1 MGKVK
6 IKKKETRIDMTAM
19 SDVTVLLL
27 TFFMLT
33 STFLQKEPVTVITP
47 PSVSEEKVPDSNL
60 LSVLVS
66 PEGKVFLEVLGSK
79 DSTMKSETVRAD
91 LLKNM
96 VAEYKKTHP
105 SANLAFTN
113 KEMETFSKLN
123 AFGVPITKMKEWLNL
138 EPDQRDKFLESEQN
152 PGIPI
157 NMNEDPNNPN
167 EFQMWVRA
175 AYNSVNPELQESM
188 VKGRGIAIK
197 ADQTTPYSVVNV
209 VMDNRIDFTPMVDM
223 NMLLITFF
231 MLCTTMIKSQT
242 LQIALPTNE
251 KVEKEQQNK
260 VKQSEAVTIIID
272 GKIDEKTGLSN
283 PEDGMLFYYDGMPE
297 TDKLAQ
303 GESNMK
309 QIEFG
314 AKTGGAY
321 PAIREILQERNKEV
335 VLKIA
340 DLKKEW
346 KEMKFSKNE
355 EVNDSIYQEKAKK
368 IRNDSTL
375 KRPVVIIKATPNASY
390 AHVVSVL
397 DEMQINNISRYQIDR
412 INEVDSAMM
421 IMVQAKN
428 LKK

>member
-47 PSVSEEKVPDSNL
+47 PSVSEEKVPDANL

-96 VAEYKKTHP
+96 VVEYKKTHP
-105 SANLAFTN
+105 NANLQFTN
-113 KEMETFSKLN
+113 KEIEAFSKLN

-138 EPDQRDKFLESEQN
+138 EPDQRDKALEAG
-152 PGIPI
+152 PGVPI

-167 EFQMWVRA
+167 EFQMWIRA

-209 VMDNRIDFTPMVDM
+209 VMDNLQTMKMNKFTLM
-223 NMLLITFF
+223 T
-231 MLCTTMIKSQT
+231 
-242 LQIALPTNE
+242 ALKT
-251 KVEKEQQNK
+251 
-260 VKQSEAVTIIID
+260 SE
-272 GKIDEKTGLSN
+272 E
-283 PEDGMLFYYDGMPE
+283 
-297 TDKLAQ
+297 
-303 GESNMK
+303 
-309 QIEFG
+309 
-314 AKTGGAY
+314 
-321 PAIREILQERNKEV
+321 
-335 VLKIA
+335 
-340 DLKKEW
+340 
-346 KEMKFSKNE
+346 
-355 EVNDSIYQEKAKK
+355 
-368 IRNDSTL
+368 
-375 KRPVVIIKATPNASY
+375 
-390 AHVVSVL
+390 
-397 DEMQINNISRYQIDR
+397 
-412 INEVDSAMM
+412 
-421 IMVQAKN
+421 
-428 LKK
+428 

>member
-47 PSVSEEKVPDSNL
+47 PSVSEEKVPDANL

-96 VAEYKKTHP
+96 VVEYKKTHP

-113 KEMETFSKLN
+113 KEIETFSKLN

-138 EPDQRDKFLESEQN
+138 EPDQRDKALEAG
-152 PGIPI
+152 PGVPI

-175 AYNSVNPELQESM
+175 AYNSVNPELQETM

-209 VMDNRIDFTPMVDM
+209 VMDNLQTMKMNKFTLM
-223 NMLLITFF
+223 T
-231 MLCTTMIKSQT
+231 
-242 LQIALPTNE
+242 AL
-251 KVEKEQQNK
+251 
-260 VKQSEAVTIIID
+260 
-272 GKIDEKTGLSN
+272 KTE
-283 PEDGMLFYYDGMPE
+283 ED
-297 TDKLAQ
+297 
-303 GESNMK
+303 
-309 QIEFG
+309 
-314 AKTGGAY
+314 
-321 PAIREILQERNKEV
+321 
-335 VLKIA
+335 
-340 DLKKEW
+340 
-346 KEMKFSKNE
+346 
-355 EVNDSIYQEKAKK
+355 
-368 IRNDSTL
+368 
-375 KRPVVIIKATPNASY
+375 
-390 AHVVSVL
+390 
-397 DEMQINNISRYQIDR
+397 
-412 INEVDSAMM
+412 
-421 IMVQAKN
+421 
-428 LKK
+428 

>member
-47 PSVSEEKVPDSNL
+47 PSVAEEKVPDSNL

-66 PEGKVFLEVLGSK
+66 PQGKVFLEVLGSK

-113 KEMETFSKLN
+113 KEIETFSKVL

-138 EPDQRDKFLESEQN
+138 EPDQRDKFLESDQN

-175 AYNSVNPELQESM
+175 AYNSVNPELQEAM

-209 VMDNRIDFTPMVDM
+209 VMDNLQTMKMNKFTLM
-223 NMLLITFF
+223 T
-231 MLCTTMIKSQT
+231 
-242 LQIALPTNE
+242 ALKT
-251 KVEKEQQNK
+251 
-260 VKQSEAVTIIID
+260 SE
-272 GKIDEKTGLSN
+272 E
-283 PEDGMLFYYDGMPE
+283 
-297 TDKLAQ
+297 
-303 GESNMK
+303 
-309 QIEFG
+309 
-314 AKTGGAY
+314 
-321 PAIREILQERNKEV
+321 
-335 VLKIA
+335 
-340 DLKKEW
+340 
-346 KEMKFSKNE
+346 
-355 EVNDSIYQEKAKK
+355 
-368 IRNDSTL
+368 
-375 KRPVVIIKATPNASY
+375 
-390 AHVVSVL
+390 
-397 DEMQINNISRYQIDR
+397 
-412 INEVDSAMM
+412 
-421 IMVQAKN
+421 
-428 LKK
+428 

>member
-47 PSVSEEKVPDSNL
+47 PSVAVDKVPDANL

-66 PEGKVFLEVLGSK
+66 PEGKVYLEVLGSK

-113 KEMETFSKLN
+113 KEIETFSKLN

-152 PGIPI
+152 PGVPI

-167 EFQMWVRA
+167 EFQMWIRA

-209 VMDNRIDFTPMVDM
+209 VMDNLQTMKM
-223 NMLLITFF
+223 N
-231 MLCTTMIKSQT
+231 
-242 LQIALPTNE
+242 
-251 KVEKEQQNK
+251 
-260 VKQSEAVTIIID
+260 
-272 GKIDEKTGLSN
+272 
-283 PEDGMLFYYDGMPE
+283 
-297 TDKLAQ
+297 
-303 GESNMK
+303 
-309 QIEFG
+309 
-314 AKTGGAY
+314 
-321 PAIREILQERNKEV
+321 
-335 VLKIA
+335 
-340 DLKKEW
+340 
-346 KEMKFSKNE
+346 KFSLMTALKTSE
-355 EVNDSIYQEKAKK
+355 E
-368 IRNDSTL
+368 
-375 KRPVVIIKATPNASY
+375 
-390 AHVVSVL
+390 
-397 DEMQINNISRYQIDR
+397 
-412 INEVDSAMM
+412 
-421 IMVQAKN
+421 
-428 LKK
+428 

>member
-33 STFLQKEPVTVITP
+33 STFLQKEITP
-47 PSVSEEKVPDSNL
+47 PSVAEEKVPDANL

-66 PEGKVFLEVLGSK
+66 PQGKVFLEVLGSK

-113 KEMETFSKLN
+113 KEIETFSRLN

-152 PGIPI
+152 PGVPI

-167 EFQMWVRA
+167 EFQMWIRA
-175 AYNSVNPELQESM
+175 AYNSVNPELQEAM

-209 VMDNRIDFTPMVDM
+209 VMDNLQTMKM
-223 NMLLITFF
+223 N
-231 MLCTTMIKSQT
+231 
-242 LQIALPTNE
+242 
-251 KVEKEQQNK
+251 
-260 VKQSEAVTIIID
+260 
-272 GKIDEKTGLSN
+272 
-283 PEDGMLFYYDGMPE
+283 
-297 TDKLAQ
+297 
-303 GESNMK
+303 
-309 QIEFG
+309 
-314 AKTGGAY
+314 
-321 PAIREILQERNKEV
+321 
-335 VLKIA
+335 
-340 DLKKEW
+340 
-346 KEMKFSKNE
+346 KFSLMTALKTSE
-355 EVNDSIYQEKAKK
+355 E
-368 IRNDSTL
+368 
-375 KRPVVIIKATPNASY
+375 
-390 AHVVSVL
+390 
-397 DEMQINNISRYQIDR
+397 
-412 INEVDSAMM
+412 
-421 IMVQAKN
+421 
-428 LKK
+428 

>member
-66 PEGKVFLEVLGSK
+66 PEGKVYLEVLGSK

-96 VAEYKKTHP
+96 VAEYKRTHP

-113 KEMETFSKLN
+113 KEIETFSKLN

-152 PGIPI
+152 PGVPI

-167 EFQMWVRA
+167 EFQMWIRA

-209 VMDNRIDFTPMVDM
+209 VMDNLQTMKM
-223 NMLLITFF
+223 N
-231 MLCTTMIKSQT
+231 
-242 LQIALPTNE
+242 
-251 KVEKEQQNK
+251 
-260 VKQSEAVTIIID
+260 
-272 GKIDEKTGLSN
+272 
-283 PEDGMLFYYDGMPE
+283 
-297 TDKLAQ
+297 
-303 GESNMK
+303 
-309 QIEFG
+309 
-314 AKTGGAY
+314 
-321 PAIREILQERNKEV
+321 
-335 VLKIA
+335 
-340 DLKKEW
+340 
-346 KEMKFSKNE
+346 KFSLMTALKTSE
-355 EVNDSIYQEKAKK
+355 E
-368 IRNDSTL
+368 
-375 KRPVVIIKATPNASY
+375 
-390 AHVVSVL
+390 
-397 DEMQINNISRYQIDR
+397 
-412 INEVDSAMM
+412 
-421 IMVQAKN
+421 
-428 LKK
+428 

>member
-1 MGKVK
+1 
-6 IKKKETRIDMTAM
+6 MTAM

-175 AYNSVNPELQESM
+175 AYNSLNPELQEAM

-209 VMDNRIDFTPMVDM
+209 VMDNLQTMKMNKFTLM
-223 NMLLITFF
+223 T
-231 MLCTTMIKSQT
+231 
-242 LQIALPTNE
+242 AL
-251 KVEKEQQNK
+251 
-260 VKQSEAVTIIID
+260 
-272 GKIDEKTGLSN
+272 KTE
-283 PEDGMLFYYDGMPE
+283 ED
-297 TDKLAQ
+297 
-303 GESNMK
+303 
-309 QIEFG
+309 
-314 AKTGGAY
+314 
-321 PAIREILQERNKEV
+321 
-335 VLKIA
+335 
-340 DLKKEW
+340 
-346 KEMKFSKNE
+346 
-355 EVNDSIYQEKAKK
+355 
-368 IRNDSTL
+368 
-375 KRPVVIIKATPNASY
+375 
-390 AHVVSVL
+390 
-397 DEMQINNISRYQIDR
+397 
-412 INEVDSAMM
+412 
-421 IMVQAKN
+421 
-428 LKK
+428 

>member
-6 IKKKETRIDMTAM
+6 IKKKETRIDMTAK

-47 PSVSEEKVPDSNL
+47 PSVSEEKVPDANL

-113 KEMETFSKLN
+113 KEIETFSKLN

-138 EPDQRDKFLESEQN
+138 EPDQRDKALEAG
-152 PGIPI
+152 PGVPI

-167 EFQMWVRA
+167 EFQMWIRA

-209 VMDNRIDFTPMVDM
+209 VMDNLQTMKMNKFTLM
-223 NMLLITFF
+223 T
-231 MLCTTMIKSQT
+231 
-242 LQIALPTNE
+242 AL
-251 KVEKEQQNK
+251 
-260 VKQSEAVTIIID
+260 
-272 GKIDEKTGLSN
+272 KTE
-283 PEDGMLFYYDGMPE
+283 ED
-297 TDKLAQ
+297 
-303 GESNMK
+303 
-309 QIEFG
+309 
-314 AKTGGAY
+314 
-321 PAIREILQERNKEV
+321 
-335 VLKIA
+335 
-340 DLKKEW
+340 
-346 KEMKFSKNE
+346 
-355 EVNDSIYQEKAKK
+355 
-368 IRNDSTL
+368 
-375 KRPVVIIKATPNASY
+375 
-390 AHVVSVL
+390 
-397 DEMQINNISRYQIDR
+397 
-412 INEVDSAMM
+412 
-421 IMVQAKN
+421 
-428 LKK
+428 

>member
-47 PSVSEEKVPDSNL
+47 PSVSEEKVPDANL

-66 PEGKVFLEVLGSK
+66 PEGKVYLEVLGSK

-96 VAEYKKTHP
+96 VAEYKRTHP

-113 KEMETFSKLN
+113 KEIETFSKLN

-138 EPDQRDKFLESEQN
+138 EPDQRDKALEN
-152 PGIPI
+152 GPGIPI

-175 AYNSVNPELQESM
+175 AYNSVNPELQETM

-209 VMDNRIDFTPMVDM
+209 VMDNLQTMKMNKFTLM
-223 NMLLITFF
+223 T
-231 MLCTTMIKSQT
+231 
-242 LQIALPTNE
+242 AL
-251 KVEKEQQNK
+251 
-260 VKQSEAVTIIID
+260 
-272 GKIDEKTGLSN
+272 KTE
-283 PEDGMLFYYDGMPE
+283 ED
-297 TDKLAQ
+297 
-303 GESNMK
+303 
-309 QIEFG
+309 
-314 AKTGGAY
+314 
-321 PAIREILQERNKEV
+321 
-335 VLKIA
+335 
-340 DLKKEW
+340 
-346 KEMKFSKNE
+346 
-355 EVNDSIYQEKAKK
+355 
-368 IRNDSTL
+368 
-375 KRPVVIIKATPNASY
+375 
-390 AHVVSVL
+390 
-397 DEMQINNISRYQIDR
+397 
-412 INEVDSAMM
+412 
-421 IMVQAKN
+421 
-428 LKK
+428 

>member
-47 PSVSEEKVPDSNL
+47 PSVSEEKVPDANL

-113 KEMETFSKLN
+113 KEIETFSKLN

-152 PGIPI
+152 PGVPI
-157 NMNEDPNNPN
+157 NMNEDPNTPN
-167 EFQMWVRA
+167 EFQMWIRA

-209 VMDNRIDFTPMVDM
+209 VMDNLQTMKMNKFTLM
-223 NMLLITFF
+223 T
-231 MLCTTMIKSQT
+231 
-242 LQIALPTNE
+242 AL
-251 KVEKEQQNK
+251 
-260 VKQSEAVTIIID
+260 
-272 GKIDEKTGLSN
+272 KTE
-283 PEDGMLFYYDGMPE
+283 ED
-297 TDKLAQ
+297 
-303 GESNMK
+303 
-309 QIEFG
+309 
-314 AKTGGAY
+314 
-321 PAIREILQERNKEV
+321 
-335 VLKIA
+335 
-340 DLKKEW
+340 
-346 KEMKFSKNE
+346 
-355 EVNDSIYQEKAKK
+355 
-368 IRNDSTL
+368 
-375 KRPVVIIKATPNASY
+375 
-390 AHVVSVL
+390 
-397 DEMQINNISRYQIDR
+397 
-412 INEVDSAMM
+412 
-421 IMVQAKN
+421 
-428 LKK
+428 

>member
-47 PSVSEEKVPDSNL
+47 PSVSEEKVPDANL

-66 PEGKVFLEVLGSK
+66 PEGKVYLEVLGSK

-113 KEMETFSKLN
+113 KEIETFSKLN

-152 PGIPI
+152 PGVPI

-167 EFQMWVRA
+167 EFQMWIRA

-209 VMDNRIDFTPMVDM
+209 VMDNLQTMKMNKFTLM
-223 NMLLITFF
+223 T
-231 MLCTTMIKSQT
+231 
-242 LQIALPTNE
+242 AL
-251 KVEKEQQNK
+251 
-260 VKQSEAVTIIID
+260 
-272 GKIDEKTGLSN
+272 KTA
-283 PEDGMLFYYDGMPE
+283 ED
-297 TDKLAQ
+297 
-303 GESNMK
+303 
-309 QIEFG
+309 
-314 AKTGGAY
+314 
-321 PAIREILQERNKEV
+321 
-335 VLKIA
+335 
-340 DLKKEW
+340 
-346 KEMKFSKNE
+346 
-355 EVNDSIYQEKAKK
+355 
-368 IRNDSTL
+368 
-375 KRPVVIIKATPNASY
+375 
-390 AHVVSVL
+390 
-397 DEMQINNISRYQIDR
+397 
-412 INEVDSAMM
+412 
-421 IMVQAKN
+421 
-428 LKK
+428 

>member
-47 PSVSEEKVPDSNL
+47 PSVSEEKVPDANL

-105 SANLAFTN
+105 SANLQFTN
-113 KEMETFSKLN
+113 KEIETFSKLN

-152 PGIPI
+152 PGVPI

-175 AYNSVNPELQESM
+175 AYNSLNPELQEAM

-209 VMDNRIDFTPMVDM
+209 VMDNLQTMKMNKFTLM
-223 NMLLITFF
+223 T
-231 MLCTTMIKSQT
+231 
-242 LQIALPTNE
+242 AL
-251 KVEKEQQNK
+251 
-260 VKQSEAVTIIID
+260 
-272 GKIDEKTGLSN
+272 KT
-283 PEDGMLFYYDGMPE
+283 
-297 TDKLAQ
+297 
-303 GESNMK
+303 
-309 QIEFG
+309 
-314 AKTGGAY
+314 
-321 PAIREILQERNKEV
+321 
-335 VLKIA
+335 
-340 DLKKEW
+340 
-346 KEMKFSKNE
+346 E
-355 EVNDSIYQEKAKK
+355 EE
-368 IRNDSTL
+368 
-375 KRPVVIIKATPNASY
+375 
-390 AHVVSVL
+390 
-397 DEMQINNISRYQIDR
+397 
-412 INEVDSAMM
+412 
-421 IMVQAKN
+421 
-428 LKK
+428 

>member
-47 PSVSEEKVPDSNL
+47 PSVAEEKVPDANL

-113 KEMETFSKLN
+113 KEIETFSKLN

-152 PGIPI
+152 PGVPI

-167 EFQMWVRA
+167 EFQMWIRA
-175 AYNSVNPELQESM
+175 AYNSVNPELQEAM

-209 VMDNRIDFTPMVDM
+209 VMDNLQTMKM
-223 NMLLITFF
+223 N
-231 MLCTTMIKSQT
+231 
-242 LQIALPTNE
+242 
-251 KVEKEQQNK
+251 
-260 VKQSEAVTIIID
+260 
-272 GKIDEKTGLSN
+272 
-283 PEDGMLFYYDGMPE
+283 
-297 TDKLAQ
+297 
-303 GESNMK
+303 
-309 QIEFG
+309 
-314 AKTGGAY
+314 
-321 PAIREILQERNKEV
+321 
-335 VLKIA
+335 
-340 DLKKEW
+340 
-346 KEMKFSKNE
+346 KFSLMTALKTSE
-355 EVNDSIYQEKAKK
+355 E
-368 IRNDSTL
+368 
-375 KRPVVIIKATPNASY
+375 
-390 AHVVSVL
+390 
-397 DEMQINNISRYQIDR
+397 
-412 INEVDSAMM
+412 
-421 IMVQAKN
+421 
-428 LKK
+428 